1 MIILTVINMIP
12 FSSICDV
19 RQDSN
24 IESKIVEL
32 LKERKTASFAEISN
46 SLSINKDSL
55 LIILKRMELEGK
67 VKRKDVSK
75 PLANGFIMTSEFY
88 LADK

>member
-1 MIILTVINMIP
+1 MM
-12 FSSICDV
+12 SSYSVYDI

-24 IESKIVEL
+24 IEIKIVEF
-32 LKERKTASFAEISN
+32 LKEKKSASFAEISN
-46 SLSINKDSL
+46 SLSIGRDSL